1 MRFVL
6 MLLGAFGLGVG
17 FLMFAN
23 THHPEHISQATVVLQ
38 LGGIFL
44 ATGLAT
50 TDIVEAI
57 KSSRRS

>member
-1 MRFVL
+1 
-6 MLLGAFGLGVG
+6 
-17 FLMFAN
+17 
-23 THHPEHISQATVVLQ
+23 

-57 KSSRRS
+57 KSSKRS

>member
-6 MLLGAFGLGVG
+6 MLLGAIGLGVG

-23 THHPEHISQATVVLQ
+23 AHHSDHISQATVVLQ

-50 TDIVEAI
+50 IDIVEAI